1 MSLRTGLP
9 RAVSDTLL
17 GGVMVLW
24 GPLVLEAESVF
35 QLLLETTDPRGELRP
50 RVLAIPGQ
58 GSKEAAVERCAA
70 GRGVLPVPRRRP
82 RGVGSLRDPHVT
94 EGRGIPRSMPI
105 TTALSSVAVADLADA
120 KEFYSNLFGR
130 GPDLEPMPTLAQWDI
145 PGGGGIQVV
154 EQPESSGSSMVTL
167 LVTDFD
173 AFLDELGV
181 KSIDHGE
188 VITGVISRVTQTMDP
203 AGNTVTFAEVPS
215 DS

>member
-1 MSLRTGLP
+1 
-9 RAVSDTLL
+9 
-17 GGVMVLW
+17 
-24 GPLVLEAESVF
+24 
-35 QLLLETTDPRGELRP
+35 
-50 RVLAIPGQ
+50 
-58 GSKEAAVERCAA
+58 
-70 GRGVLPVPRRRP
+70 
-82 RGVGSLRDPHVT
+82 
-94 EGRGIPRSMPI
+94 MPI
-105 TTALSSVAVADLADA
+105 TTALSSVAVADLADV

-130 GPDLEPMPTLAQWDI
+130 GPDLEAMPTLAQWDI

-154 EQPESSGSSMVTL
+154 EQAESSGSSMVTL

-173 AFLDELGV
+173 AFLDELGA